1 MQGNAMQN
9 SGNIT
14 QQMKRSS
21 NVRVWTKGGGEVTGQ
36 NMPRNN
42 VGTMPAGN
50 QTAQPN
56 NATQKNAKS
65 ANKGKKELLNTQ
77 ALLRGLEEDE

>member
-21 NVRVWTKGGGEVTGQ
+21 NVRVWTKGGGEVTNQ
-36 NMPRNN
+36 NMNRNN
-42 VGTMPAGN
+42 AGTMPAGN

-56 NATQKNAKS
+56 NATQKNVKS